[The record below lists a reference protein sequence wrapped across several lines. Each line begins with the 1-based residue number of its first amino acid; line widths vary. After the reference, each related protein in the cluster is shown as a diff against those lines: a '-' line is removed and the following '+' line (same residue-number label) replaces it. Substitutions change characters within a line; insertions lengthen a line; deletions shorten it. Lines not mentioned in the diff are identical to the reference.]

1 METKRSVARLVAVPA
16 RARFIAL
23 TAAAC
28 SLVGRGADAQRTRF
42 ADRDGRARIDTTF
55 AFDRRGTVSLSV
67 GGGEIIVRGWSKAE
81 MQVRAVSDNEN
92 IRFDVSS
99 NRVSLDLARGRGGD
113 TRFEVTVPQ
122 GVRVVARS
130 GSGDISIRGTKGE
143 VEVHT
148 QGGDVDLEDVA
159 NRLDANLFSGELRAR
174 AVSGDIDI
182 GTLSGDID
190 LDDLRGNIDVHTT
203 SGEIRMRN
211 VTSKLVRAKTTS
223 GGVLYA
229 GTIDPAGRYDLV
241 AHSGDV
247 SLAIPRDASAQLTI
261 ATWSGEIESDFPM
274 TLKPGE
280 HGIGSTTTKRFTF
293 DIGGGAARI
302 TAETFSGDITIRR
315 TGR

>member
-1 METKRSVARLVAVPA
+1 MRRSSAKLVEGHGRTRLVA
-16 RARFIAL
+16 L
-23 TAAAC
+23 AAVAC
-28 SLVGRGADAQRTRF
+28 SLFGRGAEAQRARF

-55 AFDRRGTVSLSV
+55 TFDRRGTVSLSV
-67 GGGEIIVRGWSKAE
+67 GSGQIIVRGWAKDE
-81 MQVRAVSDNEN
+81 MQVHAVSDNDN
-92 IRFDVSS
+92 MRFDVSPS
-99 NRVSLDLARGRGGD
+99 QVSLELARGRGGD

-122 GVRVVARS
+122 GVRVVARA

-143 VEVHT
+143 VEVHA
-148 QGGDVDLEDVA
+148 QSGDIELEDVA
-159 NRLDANLFSGELRAR
+159 NRLDASLLSGDLRAR
-174 AVSGDIDI
+174 TVSGEVDI
-182 GTLSGDID
+182 GTMGGDVE
-190 LDDLRGNIDVHTT
+190 LDDVRGNVDVHTT
-203 SGEIRMRN
+203 SGDIGLRN

-223 GGVLYA
+223 GSVLYT
-229 GTIDPAGRYDLV
+229 GIIDPAGRYDLV

-247 SLAIPRDASAQLTI
+247 SLVIPRDASAQLTI

-315 TGR
+315 R

>member
-1 METKRSVARLVAVPA
+1 MTPPFARLVEVPM
-16 RARFIAL
+16 RARWIAL
-23 TAAAC
+23 ASVAC
-28 SLVGRGADAQRTRF
+28 SLLGRGAEAQRTRF
-42 ADRDGRARIDTTF
+42 VDRDGRARIDTTF
-55 AFDRRGTVSLSV
+55 AFDRRGAVSLSV
-67 GGGEIIVRGWSKAE
+67 GAGDIIVRGWQKDE
-81 MQVRAVSDNEN
+81 IQVHAVSDNDN
-92 IRFDVSS
+92 VRFDMSPS
-99 NRVSLDLARGRGGD
+99 RVSLELTRGRGGD

-148 QGGDVDLEDVA
+148 QGGAVEVEDVA
-159 NRLDANLFSGELRAR
+159 NRLEANLLSGDLRAHT
-174 AVSGDIDI
+174 VIGDVEI
-182 GTLSGDID
+182 GTLSGDVE
-190 LDDLRGNIDVHTT
+190 LDDLRGNVDVHTT
-203 SGEIRMRN
+203 SGEIQLRN

-223 GGVLYA
+223 GGVAYT
-229 GTIDPAGRYDLV
+229 GVIDPAGRYDLV